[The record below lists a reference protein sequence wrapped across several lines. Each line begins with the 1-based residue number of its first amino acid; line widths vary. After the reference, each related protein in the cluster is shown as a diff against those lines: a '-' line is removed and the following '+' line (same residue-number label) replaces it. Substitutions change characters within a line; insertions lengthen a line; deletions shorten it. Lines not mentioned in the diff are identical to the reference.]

1 MLEYARWKYILIAV
15 LLAIA
20 LLFALPNLFGNAPA
34 LQMAH
39 ADHSPV
45 TSAEEHSV
53 AAYLKAQRIPY
64 QSVYLQNGRLLV
76 RFSDVSAQLQAHDA
90 IDAKYQGTYISAL
103 ALVPLTP
110 AWLRNLGL
118 KPMPLGLDLQ
128 GGLDLLYQVDVKS
141 ALNQLLQTYAQ
152 DAGRALTAAR
162 IPTGGISVMTTSDS
176 DLPNALRVGLAPQA
190 DVTAAREALS
200 RALQGLGF
208 AITVESQ
215 PGGTVLQATMARA
228 QVRQRE
234 NYAIDQS
241 ITTLRNRVNQL
252 GVSEPIVQRQGNDRI
267 DVQLPG
273 IQNPAEAANLLGQV
287 ATLQFRLNDSEN
299 NAFEAQQTGNVPLGD
314 ELFTDTASGI
324 PVLLKREVIATGDQL
339 TDATVGESTQG
350 PAVNITLDSRAGENM
365 LRTTKANVGKQMGV
379 VLITKHSVTSVVDGK
394 KVVRYVT
401 KKKVINDAVIQG
413 VFADRFQITG
423 LTLGEAQDLAILLR
437 SGSLPA
443 PIAQVGEQIIGPSLG
458 RENIRLGVTALV
470 VGMLGVLAFMAIY
483 YKVFGLVADLVL
495 IANVVLLTALLSMM
509 HASLSLPGIAGIIL
523 TVGIAVDANVLI
535 YERVREE
542 LRKGVSP
549 QAAIRAGFE
558 KAFSAI
564 ADSNITTLI
573 AGLVLWI
580 FGTGAIRGFAV
591 VLTLGIA
598 TSMFTSLMGSRA
610 LVTLMYGGRCKIA
623 RLHI

>member
-15 LLAIA
+15 LLAAA
-20 LLFALPNLFGNAPA
+20 LLFALPNVFGNAPA
-34 LQMAH
+34 LQLAH

-45 TSAEEHSV
+45 TAAEARSV
-53 AAYLKAQRIPY
+53 VAYLKAQKIPY
-64 QSVYLQNGRLLV
+64 RSFYVQNGRLLV
-76 RFSDVSAQLQAHDA
+76 RFSDVSEQLRAHDA
-90 IDAKYQGTYISAL
+90 IDARYQGTYLSAL

-110 AWLRNLGL
+110 AWLRDLGL

-128 GGLDLLYQVDVKS
+128 GGLDLLYQVDIRS
-141 ALNQLLQTYAQ
+141 AVSQLLQTYAQ
-152 DAGRALTAAR
+152 DAGRALTTAG
-162 IPTGGISVMTTSDS
+162 IPTSGVSVVTTRDS
-176 DLPNALRVGLAPQA
+176 SLPNAVRIALAPQA
-190 DVTAAREALS
+190 NVSAARAALS
-200 RALQGLGF
+200 RVLQGL
-208 AITVESQ
+208 TVSTESL
-215 PGGTVLQATMARA
+215 PGGGTILQATMSAA
-228 QVRQRE
+228 QLRQRE
-234 NYAIDQS
+234 DYAMDQS

-287 ATLQFRLNDSEN
+287 ATLQFRLNDVEN
-299 NAFEAQQTGNVPLGD
+299 NAFEAQRTGNVPLGD
-314 ELFTDTASGI
+314 QLFTDTSSGI

-379 VLITKHSVTSVVDGK
+379 VLITKHAVTSVVDGK

-401 KKKVINDAVIQG
+401 KEKVINDATIQG
-413 VFADRFQITG
+413 VFSDRFQITG

-470 VGMLGVLAFMAIY
+470 IGMVGVLAFMAIY

-495 IANVVLLTALLSMM
+495 VANVVLLTALLSMM

-610 LVTLMYGGRCKIA
+610 LVTLMYGGRRKIA